1 MKKLFLLFC
10 MSFLM
15 FSTTGCTMF
24 KQTLEPTLTEIVN
37 SDKTYTYKNSKNKII
52 FDHISCKLMF
62 KNGYSVINDGE
73 KYGVVNTRAEYVIPK
88 MYDFIADESDGMYA
102 CLIETV
108 DGAKICYYNNK
119 FELAVSPRIADLH
132 LNAGDGYDYNFYHG
146 LALYREPETH
156 KYGYLDKTGN
166 MIIPAKYD
174 WAETFTDEI
183 APVGCN
189 NGKCYFIDITG
200 AVKRTINATIIQKY
214 SDGLAAVWA
223 NKWGY
228 IDKTGNWVIKPKYGC
243 FECPHD
249 GEFFVCD
256 FYKGYAGVYLGS
268 GYAPNKET
276 ISNQFAIIDK
286 TGRIIKRFDYLYP
299 ENFDKNGEPTNEMQP
314 VKPNGTRKYIVRMNG
329 KEYEVDYSGK
339 VIQCYGKVMN
349 ESWY

>member
-1 MKKLFLLFC
+1 MKKKFLVTIICLL
-10 MSFLM
+10 SLVM

-108 DGAKICYYNNK
+108 DGAKICYYNDK
-119 FELAVSPRIADLH
+119 FELAVSPRIADFH
-132 LNAGDGYDYNFYHG
+132 LQSECYDYNFYEG
-146 LALYREPETH
+146 LALYCNPKTH
-156 KYGYLDKTGN
+156 KFGYIDKTGN
-166 MIIPAKYD
+166 MIIPEKYE
-174 WAETFTDEI
+174 WAGAFSEGI
-183 APVGCN
+183 APVYR
-189 NGKCYFIDITG
+189 NGKYSFIDTTG
-200 AVKRTINATIIQKY
+200 RVKLSYNTSSAQKFN
-214 SDGLAAVWA
+214 DGLAAVMIN

-228 IDKTGNWVIKPKYGC
+228 IDKTGNWVIKPKYGSL
-243 FECPHD
+243 EGGD
-249 GEFFVCD
+249 GELITGD

-268 GYAPNKET
+268 GQAYYTDIKP
-276 ISNQFAIIDK
+276 NQFAIIDK
-286 TGRIIKRFDYLYP
+286 KGNIIKRYDSLRQYTT
-299 ENFDKNGEPTNEMQP
+299 EHGEM
-314 VKPNGTRKYIVRMNG
+314 GYIVNKNG
-329 KEYEVDYSGK
+329 KEYLINY
-339 VIQCYGKVMN
+339 CGKVMN